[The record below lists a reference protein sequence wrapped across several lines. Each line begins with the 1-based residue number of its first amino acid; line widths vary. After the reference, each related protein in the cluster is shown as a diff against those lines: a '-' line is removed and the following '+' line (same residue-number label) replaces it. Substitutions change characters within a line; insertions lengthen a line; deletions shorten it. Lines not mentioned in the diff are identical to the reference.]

1 MLERG
6 RLGTW
11 LVGELGAALVLPGGR
26 RVCCLCVRVEDPD
39 LPSADRVA
47 HLLLAL
53 REDEAGF
60 ATVANQAFSG
70 SPWRLRLRLPD
81 RQRPALKA
89 AVRAARATT

>member
-1 MLERG
+1 
-6 RLGTW
+6 
-11 LVGELGAALVLPGGR
+11 VHAF
-26 RVCCLCVRVEDPD
+26 CVRVADGD
-39 LPSADRVA
+39 LPPSDRIA

-70 SPWRLRLRLPD
+70 APWRLRLRLPD

-89 AVRAARATT
+89 AVRAARAAA